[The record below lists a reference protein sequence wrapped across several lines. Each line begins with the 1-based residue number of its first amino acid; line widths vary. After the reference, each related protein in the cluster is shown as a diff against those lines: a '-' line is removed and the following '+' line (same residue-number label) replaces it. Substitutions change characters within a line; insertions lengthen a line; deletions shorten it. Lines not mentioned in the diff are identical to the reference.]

1 MAELGLWTQEISRAS
16 VHKHDVI
23 IFSFKNKIKTLPLK
37 KKKTE
42 TLATYLVLGKDQ
54 FLIVLCLPSIP
65 NWLGKGKALRV
76 PSFIC
81 SFQKLAAAFCDPV
94 ISKEPL
100 RLPAG
105 EFRNPCELQPSHTLG
120 FSSGPRSSTP
130 VDVLHTLPSLPT
142 AWL

>member
-1 MAELGLWTQEISRAS
+1 M
-16 VHKHDVI
+16 HKHDSI
-23 IFSFKNKIKTLPLK
+23 IFSFKNKIKTLPLKKK

-54 FLIVLCLPSIP
+54 FLIVLCLPSVP

-94 ISKEPL
+94 I
-100 RLPAG
+100 
-105 EFRNPCELQPSHTLG
+105 FV
-120 FSSGPRSSTP
+120 SSGCQALFLVVSCGVWKLRET
-130 VDVLHTLPSLPT
+130 VNDFHVFWFCFLHASISAHFL
-142 AWL
+142 